1 MQRRRSAR
9 APPPPAA
16 AEEQERAQ
24 QQQEQEQDEHEED
37 EEEQKQ
43 KQEEEWE
50 EEGEEHK
57 KQKQRSRTAHVQDNR
72 KQKGRRTCEG
82 GWISPCAGSIS
93 GVVLSPD
100 SRLCRS
106 DSCAKMEQS
115 RIVMLEND
123 FESLSR
129 KGSCR
134 LSAASPRGSDWPPA
148 PMANAPTG
156 RNEHMAMM
164 SSRSCGGPSLGWRP
178 WLSFSC
184 WSSPM
189 MDLEQPES
197 SAAIP
202 DVTGEKPPSAGVSV
216 LV

>member
-1 MQRRRSAR
+1 M
-9 APPPPAA
+9 
-16 AEEQERAQ
+16 
-24 QQQEQEQDEHEED
+24 HM
-37 EEEQKQ
+37 
-43 KQEEEWE
+43 
-50 EEGEEHK
+50 
-57 KQKQRSRTAHVQDNR
+57 QDNR
-72 KQKGRRTCEG
+72 KSKGRRTCEG
-82 GWISPCAGSIS
+82 EWISPCTGAIS
-93 GVVLSPD
+93 GRVLPAD
-100 SRLCRS
+100 SGLCRS

-134 LSAASPRGSDWPPA
+134 LSAASPPGSDSTPA

-156 RNEHMAMM
+156 RNEQMAMM
-164 SSRSCGGPSLGWRP
+164 SSRSCGGPSLGWP
-178 WLSFSC
+178 A
-184 WSSPM
+184 M

-202 DVTGEKPPSAGVSV
+202 DVTGEKPPSAGVGV